1 MRPVSDRTVDRL
13 LQAADLPDLSGTRYR
28 MVRPLGR
35 GGMGTVYLVEDTELL
50 RQVALKVLTDPAP
63 PPQLSER
70 LLCEARHLARLEH
83 PNIVPVHDVGQLP
96 DGRAYYVMK
105 FVRGQRLDS
114 WRLENPTRSALL
126 RMFRKIC
133 EAMAFAH
140 AQGVIHR
147 DLKPQNIM
155 VGRFGEA
162 LIMDFGVA
170 KALGGAPLDAG
181 EMPAESAPQQDAT
194 ATAAGAVLGTPG
206 YMSPEQA
213 RGEVDVL
220 DQRTDVYAL
229 GAILSFLLSGRNEAA
244 PGGSQRTT
252 PDFPTGPLG
261 SICRKATAERPE
273 DRYPGAGELALD
285 VDRFLDGRPVGAH
298 REGLWEVVGRLLAR
312 NHMLVLLI
320 LSYLV
325 MRMLVLFFFGR

>member
-63 PPQLSER
+63 PPKLSER
-70 LLCEARHLARLEH
+70 LLREARHLARLEH
-83 PNIVPVHDVGQLP
+83 PNIVPVHDVGQLS

-105 FVRGQRLDS
+105 FVRGQRLDR

-155 VGRFGEA
+155 VGEFGEA

-170 KALGGAPLDAG
+170 KALGSAPLDAG

-194 ATAAGAVLGTPG
+194 ATASGAVLGTPG

-213 RGEVDVL
+213 RGEVDSL

-229 GAILSFLLSGRNEAA
+229 GALLSFLLSGSTEA
-244 PGGSQRTT
+244 PGA
-252 PDFPTGPLG
+252 GPLR

-285 VDRFLDGRPVGAH
+285 VDRFLEGRPVGAH

-312 NHMLVLLI
+312 NHVLVLLI

-325 MRMLVLFFFGR
+325 MRMLVLFFFS

>member
-1 MRPVSDRTVDRL
+1 
-13 LQAADLPDLSGTRYR
+13 
-28 MVRPLGR
+28 
-35 GGMGTVYLVEDTELL
+35 MGTVYLVEDSELQ

-63 PPQLSER
+63 PPPLSER
-70 LLCEARHLARLEH
+70 LLREARHLARLEH
-83 PNIVPVHDVGQLP
+83 PNIVPVHDVGQLS

-114 WRLENPTRSALL
+114 WRLENPTRSARL

-155 VGRFGEA
+155 VGAFGEA

-170 KALGGAPLDAG
+170 KTLGGEPLDAG
-181 EMPAESAPQQDAT
+181 EMPAESAPQQDAA

-206 YMSPEQA
+206 YMPPEQA

-229 GAILSFLLSGRNEAA
+229 GAILSFLLSGRTEA
-244 PGGSQRTT
+244 PGDSGT
-252 PDFPTGPLG
+252 PRALL

-285 VDRFLDGRPVGAH
+285 VDRFLAGRPVGAH

-312 NHMLVLLI
+312 NHVLVLLI

>member
-1 MRPVSDRTVDRL
+1 MKPISDRTVDRL
-13 LQAADLPDLSGTRYR
+13 LQAAELPDLSDTRYR
-28 MVRPLGR
+28 MVGKLGC
-35 GGMGTVYLVEDTELL
+35 GGMGTVYLVEDDELK
-50 RQVALKVLTDPAP
+50 RQVALKVLSDPAP
-63 PPQLSER
+63 AQALSDR
-70 LLCEARHLARLEH
+70 LLREARHLARLEH
-83 PNIVPVHDVGQLP
+83 PNIVPVHDAGRLS

-105 FVRGQRLDS
+105 YVRGQQLDS

-126 RMFRKIC
+126 RMFRNIC
-133 EAMAFAH
+133 EAVAFAH

-155 VGRFGEA
+155 VGSFGEA

-170 KALGGAPLDAG
+170 KALGGVTPDAG
-181 EMPAESAPQQDAT
+181 EMPQEAVRQQDAG

-206 YMSPEQA
+206 YMAPEQA
-213 RGEVDVL
+213 RGEVDAL

-229 GAILSFLLSGRNEAA
+229 GAILCFLLSGRTDP
-244 PGGSQRTT
+244 PGDPGT
-252 PDFPTGPLG
+252 PRALR

-273 DRYPGAGELALD
+273 DRYPGADDLARD
-285 VDRFLDGRPVGAH
+285 VDSFLDGRPVGAH
-298 REGLWEVVGRLLAR
+298 REGLWEVAGRLLAR
-312 NHMLVLLI
+312 NHVLVLLI